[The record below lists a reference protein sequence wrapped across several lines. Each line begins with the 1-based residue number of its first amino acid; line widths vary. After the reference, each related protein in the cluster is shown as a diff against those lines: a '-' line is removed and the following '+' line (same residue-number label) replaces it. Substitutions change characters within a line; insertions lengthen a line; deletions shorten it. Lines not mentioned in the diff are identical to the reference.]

1 MWHAVGMPSRRSL
14 RVLHTADVHLD
25 GDVGG
30 NAEQQ
35 AAHRER
41 GRRVLQGIVDRA
53 LADSVDLVLIAGDL
67 FDHNRVP
74 DATVAFVRE
83 ELARLRQPV
92 VILPGNHDALYTKS
106 IYDRHDFSVGAP
118 HVHVIRQL
126 GGETLE
132 FPELDLSVWGRAM
145 EEHTPAF
152 QPLANLPRRDERR
165 WSIAMG
171 HGFFYPERQRPDR
184 SSPIFAEEIRDSGW
198 DYLALGHHHVAT
210 DVSQG
215 PVTAHYPGAPMIEWA
230 DRRADGAVLRIDF
243 SADDGVRVIPR
254 PV

>member
-1 MWHAVGMPSRRSL
+1 MLSGMPRRPL

-30 NAEQQ
+30 GPEHQ

-41 GRRVLQGIVDRA
+41 GRRVLQRIVDGA
-53 LADSVDLVLIAGDL
+53 LADAVDLVLIAGDL

-92 VILPGNHDALYTKS
+92 VILPGNHDALYAKS
-106 IYDRHDFSVGAP
+106 IYDRHDFSLAAP

-126 GGETLE
+126 AGETLE
-132 FPELDLSVWGRAM
+132 FPELELSVWGRAM

-152 QPLANLPRRDERR
+152 SPLANLPRRDDRR

-210 DVSQG
+210 DVTQG
-215 PVTAHYPGAPMIEWA
+215 RVTAHYPGAPMLEWG
-230 DRRADGAVLRIDF
+230 DRAEGAVLRIDF
-243 SADDGVRVIPR
+243 SDDGVRVTQR
-254 PV
+254 RL

>member
-1 MWHAVGMPSRRSL
+1 
-14 RVLHTADVHLD
+14 
-25 GDVGG
+25 
-30 NAEQQ
+30 
-35 AAHRER
+35 
-41 GRRVLQGIVDRA
+41 
-53 LADSVDLVLIAGDL
+53 
-67 FDHNRVP
+67 
-74 DATVAFVRE
+74 
-83 ELARLRQPV
+83 
-92 VILPGNHDALYTKS
+92 
-106 IYDRHDFSVGAP
+106 
-118 HVHVIRQL
+118 
-126 GGETLE
+126 
-132 FPELDLSVWGRAM
+132 M

-152 QPLANLPRRDERR
+152 QPLANLPRRDDRR